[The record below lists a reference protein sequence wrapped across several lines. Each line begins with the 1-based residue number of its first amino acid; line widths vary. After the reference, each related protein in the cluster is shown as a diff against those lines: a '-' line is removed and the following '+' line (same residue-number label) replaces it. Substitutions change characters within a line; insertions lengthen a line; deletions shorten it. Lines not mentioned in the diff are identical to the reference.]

1 MPAIATQL
9 LSMGSALDGKR
20 QLWDSLWQELADMCH
35 PRRGTI
41 QRKEASGSSP
51 DQSRVEAL
59 YDGTAMRAADV
70 LARGCSARITPMG
83 SQWMILRPP
92 DDLAQNAAAL
102 DWYARCTERLMRGF
116 YASNFYARAHEHYK
130 DRGVFGTACTQVLA
144 GANGQ
149 GLHFRARPCGTFAID
164 HDEREE
170 VNILT
175 ASFKWSPRKVVSA
188 FGKNDGFPEEL
199 RKQAADSHTA
209 DLDSIE
215 IRHCIYPRTDRD
227 IRKIDKT
234 NKPFASVYLW
244 VEKQVIL
251 EESGF
256 DEFPEACSR
265 WELWGDSP
273 YGWAPSYHALPEARQ
288 ANFLEEMLDTLAETA
303 AFPRVLYA
311 GNLKGEIDFAAMGLT
326 CWDPMGL
333 GNAAAPQE
341 WLTGGR
347 YDIGKD
353 RLQDKR
359 RAIDEAFFVPLFNAV
374 SQLDR
379 DATATE
385 IRAIVSE
392 SRELFHP
399 IFAGLTREFLGK
411 VIRRSFA
418 LLLRQGAMPA
428 PPAAVFK
435 DNGDGLGAFIDAPNV
450 EFTSTMA
457 LALEQSQLAH
467 LQDIMTV
474 LSPLATLDPA
484 SLDFINLDVLGPA
497 LFRARGLPADFVRAP
512 EAIDAIRQGRAQAAQ
527 AAAAE
532 QASAAVQNLGGPAG
546 IQQLQQ
552 MAPPAA

>member
-1 MPAIATQL
+1 MPSPAQYAAL
-9 LSMGSALDGKR
+9 GSALDSKR
-20 QLWDSLWQELADMCH
+20 ELWDSLWQELADLCH
-35 PRRGTI
+35 PRRATI
-41 QRKEASGSSP
+41 QRKEAAGSSP
-51 DQSRVEAL
+51 DQSRLESL

-92 DDLAQNAAAL
+92 DDLSANAAAL
-102 DWYARCTERLMRGF
+102 DWYARCTEILMRAF
-116 YASNFYARAHEHYK
+116 YASNFYQRAHEHYK
-130 DRGVFGTACTQVLA
+130 DRGVFGTACTQVIA
-144 GANGQ
+144 GANGR
-149 GLHFRARPCGTFAID
+149 GLHFRARPVGTFAID
-164 HDEREE
+164 HDDRED
-170 VNILT
+170 VNLLSST
-175 ASFKWSPRKVVSA
+175 FKWSPRKVVSA
-188 FGKNDGFPEEL
+188 FGRNDGFPEDL
-199 RKQAADSHTA
+199 RKMEADPQTA

-215 IRHCIYPRTDRD
+215 IRHLILPRQDRD
-227 IRKIDKT
+227 PRKLDT
-234 NKPFASVYLW
+234 RNKPYASIYLW
-244 VEKQVIL
+244 TAKSIVL
-251 EESGF
+251 EETGF

-273 YGWAPSYHALPEARQ
+273 YGWSPAYHALPEARQ

-311 GNLKGEIDFAAMGLT
+311 GNLKGEIDFSAMGLT

-333 GNAAAPQE
+333 GTAAAPQE

-435 DNGDGLGAFIDAPNV
+435 DNQDGLGAFIDAPQV
-450 EFTSTMA
+450 EFTSSMA
-457 LALEQSQLAH
+457 LALEQSQLAN

-474 LSPLATLDPA
+474 LGPLAQADPA
-484 SLDFINLDVLGPA
+484 SLDFLNLDTIGPA
-497 LFRARGLPADFVRAP
+497 LFRARGLPAGFVRSPDDIAALR
-512 EAIDAIRQGRAQAAQ
+512 EARAQAQQAQ
-527 AAAAE
+527 QAE
-532 QASAAVQNLGGPAG
+532 QMSAAVRNLGGPAG
-546 IQQLQQ
+546 LQQLQTL
-552 MAPPAA
+552 AAPAA